1 MKSTALALLCALAA
15 WIASSIAPGT
25 VSAQLDEEMPIEVHS
40 FVSPEHFG
48 VEFRVGPYHPD
59 MGGTNDFDAFFV
71 DDNGALFALEL
82 DVVAWRVPDILYL
95 GAGGGIGW
103 MNFDGKTIA
112 QSGQRSSEE
121 TSFEMIPL
129 NLLGV
134 LRFDALARQLSVP
147 FIVTGKL
154 GYQWMNW
161 STDSGGRSNASGWS
175 VGLLMAGQLALD
187 LDFFEPSAARS
198 MDEEWGINHSFL
210 FFELMKFSPSKASLP
225 VGDTTWTIGL
235 GFMF

>member
-1 MKSTALALLCALAA
+1 MKSFASALLLAVLSQWLPA
-15 WIASSIAPGT
+15 AAA
-25 VSAQLDEEMPIEVHS
+25 AQLDEEMPAEAKTY
-40 FVSPEHFG
+40 VSPEHFA
-48 VEFRVGPYHPD
+48 VEFRVGPYQPD
-59 MGGTNDFDAFFV
+59 MGGRKDFQAFFA
-71 DDNGALFALEL
+71 DDSGALFALEL

-103 MNFDGKTIA
+103 MNFEGKTIA
-112 QSGQRSSEE
+112 QNGQKSSET
-121 TSFEMIPL
+121 TSMEMFPL
-129 NLLGV
+129 NLVGV

-161 STDSGGRSNASGWS
+161 STDSGGRSDASGWS
-175 VGLLMAGQLALD
+175 LGLLMGAQLGLD

-210 FFELMKFSPSKASLP
+210 FFELMKFVPSQASLP
-225 VGDTTWTIGL
+225 IGDLTWTVGL